1 MDILK
6 FSISEMPFSWV
17 STADAMLF
25 HQNTCKTGNN
35 AVETSQAFHELAR
48 FESFTDLK
56 LFKYAFNIIQNW
68 EMDALQILFD
78 GAYFLLADSYG
89 RRR

>member
-1 MDILK
+1 MGISK

-17 STADAMLF
+17 STADTILF

-35 AVETSQAFHELAR
+35 AIETSQAFCDLAR
-48 FESFTDLK
+48 FEGFTDLN
-56 LFKYAFNIIQNW
+56 LFKYAFNIIQTGKL
-68 EMDALQILFD
+68 MLYKFYF
-78 GAYFLLADSYG
+78 YFLLADSYG